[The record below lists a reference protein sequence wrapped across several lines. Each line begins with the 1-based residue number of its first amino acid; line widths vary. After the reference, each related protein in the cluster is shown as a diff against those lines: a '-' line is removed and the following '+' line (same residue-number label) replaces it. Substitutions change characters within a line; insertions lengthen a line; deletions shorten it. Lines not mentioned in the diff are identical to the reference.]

1 MKQYLELGR
10 EIIAK
15 YDKTQSIRQ
24 DRTNT
29 GTVSLFGR
37 QIRFDLSEGFPLV
50 TTKKV
55 FLRGIIEEL
64 LWMLAGDTN
73 NNTLLDKNVH
83 IWDEWAVQDKVTR
96 ELNVSEREELWV
108 EKLKAEGYTG
118 YRIAPANASNA
129 DFKQEHDDGKM
140 VVLSD
145 QSMDELFDAEGIPR
159 SIEERGPMDG
169 DLGPI
174 YGSQWRSWPNYREV
188 ETRRYTINQRYQLAL
203 ETAETDQQKLK
214 LQAMAR
220 HYGLMPGVA
229 PLEERCVT
237 DHQKGTLMVAHSEL
251 DTFGIPRTYTH
262 VGTIDQ
268 ISELIQNL
276 KTRPYS
282 RRHIVTA
289 WNVADLPN
297 ESISPQDN
305 VREGRAALS
314 SCHTLFQFYVRD
326 MDIHER
332 GAIAGIDTSAFTGDE
347 LSAVALQRRMDKEGI
362 PKHKLDCQLYQRSA
376 DYCLGV
382 PFNIASYALLTMMIA
397 QCVGMV
403 PGEFVH
409 TFGDVHIYKNH
420 IQKFRDEQLTR
431 EPHPLPT
438 MWINPEKTD
447 IFSFTIDDFKLQN
460 YVSHDKIDYGGVA
473 V

>member
-37 QIRFDLSEGFPLV
+37 QMRFDLSEGFPLV

-83 IWDEWAVQDKVTR
+83 IWDQWAT
-96 ELNVSEREELWV
+96 E
-108 EKLKAEGYTG
+108 
-118 YRIAPANASNA
+118 
-129 DFKQEHDDGKM
+129 DG
-140 VVLSD
+140 S
-145 QSMDELFDAEGIPR
+145 
-159 SIEERGPMDG
+159 
-169 DLGPI
+169 LGPI
-174 YGSQWRSWPNYREV
+174 YGAQWRSWPNYREV
-188 ETRRYTINQRYQLAL
+188 ENRRYTINQRYQLAL
-203 ETAETDQQKLK
+203 ELASTDQQKLK
-214 LQAMAR
+214 LQAMSR

-282 RRHIVTA
+282 RRHIVSA

-297 ESISPQDN
+297 ESIGPQDN